1 VQFCNFRN
9 IFRLGKACDDGT
21 LIGCYFQGTMLYRQ
35 GTQSSQTQ
43 TTTSVLGKVF
53 FIPLDAFCEEQ
64 KFDCVFNCSCT
75 EY

>member
-1 VQFCNFRN
+1 MARMCIFVISEN

-35 GTQSSQTQ
+35 GTQNSQAQ

-53 FIPLDAFCEEQ
+53 FIPLDAFWGG
-64 KFDCVFNCSCT
+64 
-75 EY
+75 